1 MGTGYTID
9 DSAYPYICLIH
20 LDRLSITFRHWSGS
34 TFHDTRNPDNIP
46 FEQVFENI
54 TLIHDNT
61 TGLGSFYH
69 SFKVLYKGYVIGR
82 LHSATKLKKH
92 EIQFDFAKE
101 IFYSFSAG
109 FWYEVFEAIE
119 SELGLIY
126 NNIQYVEISIDTNKN
141 IVLQFGYLYQNTI
154 NNQLRSG
161 NLYQMR
167 KNVMVNVMSNGS
179 SFIVAGEGNE
189 IAIYN
194 KSRIAEDF
202 ILEYFR
208 NNGLSGETIN
218 RVETRL
224 TWNYIRYLR
233 NKKRFDI
240 TVETLLDQKK
250 LAEIFKIS
258 SINKIVFSDLEHK
271 TYDDTRNAHY
281 PKISIIDDL
290 PIDTARIGIL
300 NPDLRMKHYVNDSV
314 DENILRQNYYRYLET
329 GNCRYFRN
337 FISGGKV
344 AGFGK
349 DRMESLIIKFSN
361 KYKGNRIPEVSKR
374 MEDALSLISGRIFSW
389 PEGLIQFL
397 VLKVRLTLLSIF

>member
-1 MGTGYTID
+1 METGHTIYGNT
-9 DSAYPYICLIH
+9 SQYKCLIH

-82 LHSATKLKKH
+82 LHSATKMKKH
-92 EIQFDFAKE
+92 EIQFNFAKE
-101 IFYSFSAG
+101 IFYSFSPG

-167 KNVMVNVMSNGS
+167 KNVIVNVMSNGA

-194 KSRIAEDF
+194 KSRIAEDY

-233 NKKRFDI
+233 NKKRLDI
-240 TVETLLDQKK
+240 TVDTLLDKK
-250 LAEIFKIS
+250 RLAEIFKIS
-258 SINKIVFSDLEHK
+258 SINKITFSDLKHK
-271 TYDDTRNAHY
+271 TYDDNRNAHY
-281 PKISIIDDL
+281 SKTSIIDDL
-290 PIDTARIGIL
+290 PIETAGIGIL
-300 NPDLRMKHYVNDSV
+300 NPELRMKHYTNDSV

-329 GNCRYFRN
+329 GNYRYFRN
-337 FISGGKV
+337 FKSGGKV
-344 AGFGK
+344 AGFKK
-349 DRMESLIIKFSN
+349 DKMESLIVKFNN

-374 MEDALSLISGRIFSW
+374 MEDALSMISGRIFLW
-389 PEGLIQFL
+389 PDVSIHIWA
-397 VLKVRLTLLSIF
+397 LKVRMTILSLL